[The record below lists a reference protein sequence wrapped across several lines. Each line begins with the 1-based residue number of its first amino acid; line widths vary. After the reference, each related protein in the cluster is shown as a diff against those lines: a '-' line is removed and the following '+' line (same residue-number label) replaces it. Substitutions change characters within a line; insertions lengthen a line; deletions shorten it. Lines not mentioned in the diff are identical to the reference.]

1 MFCNS
6 CGASNPDGAAFCSGC
21 GKNPGGGAQAAPQMQ
36 NQMQQPVVNNI
47 VMQAAP
53 VQQARSQGSTL
64 VVSSGGDCCQPNPNN
79 YCGPI
84 TCLVVLFTGLWCFV
98 CCPLDS
104 RGGAVVVVAR

>member
-21 GKNPGGGAQAAPQMQ
+21 GKNPGGGAQAAPQTQNQMQQPMPQMQ

-53 VQQARSQGSTL
+53 VQQARSQGSTE
-64 VVSSGGDCCQPNPNN
+64 VDNSV
-79 YCGPI
+79 GPE
-84 TCLVVLFTGLWCFV
+84 
-98 CCPLDS
+98 D
-104 RGGAVVVVAR
+104 